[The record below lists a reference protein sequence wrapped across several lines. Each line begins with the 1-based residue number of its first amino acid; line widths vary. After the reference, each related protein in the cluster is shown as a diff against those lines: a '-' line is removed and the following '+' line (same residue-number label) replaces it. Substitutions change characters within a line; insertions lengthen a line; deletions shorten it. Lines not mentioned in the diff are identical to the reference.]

1 VAHVKALGFETST
14 ILRHAGTVWI
24 GQIAVMGFGVADT
37 MIAGRHSDEAL
48 AALSI
53 GAAVYMSI
61 YVALMGVLQAQ
72 LPVWSELRGAGK
84 LHALGASVRQAFYL
98 CLMLLAI
105 GVPAM
110 LMPQNLLHWTQ
121 VPPDLQP
128 MVTDYLRVQALGL
141 VPSMLFR
148 MYSTLNQALG
158 KPRLVTWIQLGALAV
173 KIPLSVWFAL
183 GGWGLSAGGA
193 VGCAWAT
200 VLVNMVMLALGTW
213 LLRTQS
219 LYLPYAI
226 WKKIE
231 PPDWPTLKEF
241 LRLGVPNG
249 LTILIEV
256 TSFTLISLFVARL
269 GVQAAAS
276 HQVAANL
283 AAVLYMMPLA
293 LGLASSARVSFWR
306 GAGDEARARAVLGTG
321 LGLTASLAVL
331 VAGLCWLLRLEIAQL
346 YTGNP
351 ELAAVTAALLAWVA
365 IYHPADAVQAMS
377 IFALRSY
384 RITVAPLLI
393 YTFLL
398 WGVGLG
404 GGYLLCYHGL
414 LGIAPMNTPAAF
426 WIAGALGLILT
437 AVLFVVLLWW
447 AVNQAKQE
455 QQRQSPNEEHP
466 KDPAGAPAQS

>member
-1 VAHVKALGFETST
+1 MAKAFEAGL

-24 GQIAVMGFGVADT
+24 GQVAVMGFGVADT

-53 GAAVYMSI
+53 GAAVYISV

-84 LHALGASVRQAFYL
+84 LHALGASVRQAFYI

-105 GVPAM
+105 GLPAM
-110 LMPQNLLHWTQ
+110 WMPQSLLHWTQ

-128 MVTDYLRVQALGL
+128 MVTDYLRVQAFGL

-158 KPRLVTWIQLGALAV
+158 KPRLVTWIQLGALAS
-173 KIPLSVWFAL
+173 KIPLSIWFAL
-183 GGWGLSAGGA
+183 GGWGLPAGGA

-200 VLVNMVMLALGTW
+200 VLVNVAMLSLGAW

-219 LYLPYAI
+219 LYTPYAI
-226 WKKIE
+226 WQRLE
-231 PPDWPTLKEF
+231 PPDWPQLREF

-249 LTILIEV
+249 LTIMIEV

-283 AAVLYMMPLA
+283 AAVMYMMPLA
-293 LGLASSARVSFWR
+293 LGLACSARVSFWR
-306 GAGDEARARAVLGTG
+306 GAGDEARARAALATG
-321 LGLTASLAVL
+321 LGVTTGLAIL
-331 VAGLCWLLRLEIAQL
+331 VAAVCWLLRLQIAQL
-346 YTGNP
+346 YTSNP
-351 ELAAVTAALLAWVA
+351 ELAAITAALLAWVA
-365 IYHPADAVQAMS
+365 IYHPADAIQAMS

-393 YTFLL
+393 YTVLL
-398 WGVGLG
+398 WGIGLG
-404 GGYLLCYHGL
+404 GGYWLCYYGL
-414 LGIAPMNTPAAF
+414 PGIAAMNTPAAF
-426 WIAGALGLILT
+426 WIAGAFGLVLT
-437 AVLFVVLLWW
+437 AILFVSLLWW
-447 AVNQAKQE
+447 AVKQVKREQRRETAKV
-455 QQRQSPNEEHP
+455 
-466 KDPAGAPAQS
+466 